1 MDLDDS
7 YSGGVDLNS
16 DLYAEAGARQ
26 SALDSDLMDR
36 DGMAG
41 EDQAHSSYEGGG
53 EGEGNASD
61 NEGETEEEEADEGD
75 EVMEDDLSIL
85 TRAWINE
92 RNAPE
97 ILEYEG
103 AAIENLFELVDF
115 QTQKIPTQPVAI
127 ANILKMDVDRIK
139 YLVRSYLR
147 TRLNKIEKFAR
158 HYIEAAMYQERM
170 SQSELDY
177 AKGFVELE
185 DKHMR
190 RSFLDQLPPHL
201 RRLDEGN
208 GDGLEM
214 IPKPDLDS
222 AVFCRVRTTVGEF
235 QFEPSEDPIVMKR
248 NNIFITRYSII
259 RDLVEDGKVEL
270 L

>member
-1 MDLDDS
+1 MDTDDI
-7 YSGGVDLNS
+7 YSG
-16 DLYAEAGARQ
+16 
-26 SALDSDLMDR
+26 ALDSNLDLYSEPADTQPAQDSDMMDTSAMATEAHHNR
-36 DGMAG
+36 DTN
-41 EDQAHSSYEGGG
+41 DDDPDSYE
-53 EGEGNASD
+53 EREED
-61 NEGETEEEEADEGD
+61 EEEDEEEEI
-75 EVMEDDLSIL
+75 MEDDLTIL
-85 TRAWINE
+85 KRAWINE

-103 AAIENLFELVDF
+103 AAIENLMELVDF
-115 QTQKIPTQPVAI
+115 QTQKMSTQPVLI
-127 ANILKMDVDRIK
+127 ANILRMDVDRIK

-147 TRLNKIEKFAR
+147 SRLSKIEQCAR
-158 HYIEAAMYQERM
+158 HYVESTMYKDRM

-185 DKHMR
+185 ERHMR

-201 RRLDEGN
+201 RRLDEVSGE
-208 GDGLEM
+208 GLDM
-214 IPKPDLDS
+214 VPKPDLDS

-259 RDLVEDGKVEL
+259 RNLVEDGKVEL
-270 L
+270 I